1 MRWDFAKCLGDRIY
15 KTTFFGAQ
23 TQVKRR
29 QILHR
34 LVNKFRTNLF
44 DLKARAQSMTL
55 RDCDWMFFA
64 SANFHRTIGGA
75 VVGTLVDPLAEMCG
89 ASTVVIEPQAGLRG
103 PRSFAR
109 TYPIEGFEALAASSG
124 FRAKELQELDENIDQ
139 LFKLLH
145 PFRHRYLSM
154 QTGINYARVVFEKRR
169 RCLFIVILIDDLLR

>member
-1 MRWDFAKCLGDRIY
+1 MTTSIEIIQSIDRLPEIWEYKTPVGDLPLWLLMRWDFAKCLGDRIY

-75 VVGTLVDPLAEMCG
+75 VVGTLVDPLAEMVG
-89 ASTVVIEPQAGLRG
+89 EVASDWDPARRSEYAVAAGLVQRG
-103 PRSFAR
+103 
-109 TYPIEGFEALAASSG
+109 LA
-124 FRAKELQELDENIDQ
+124 F
-139 LFKLLH
+139 
-145 PFRHRYLSM
+145 
-154 QTGINYARVVFEKRR
+154 
-169 RCLFIVILIDDLLR
+169 